1 MRRELWLM
9 GGAGCRVAQAV
20 LWTALAGLWPG
31 ETVITLLETGR
42 TALSAQTEAL
52 YAQYARLRE
61 ILAQAPGGETP
72 PALTIS
78 RWPGAAAHASLRDWA
93 GEDADS
99 MLLCRALFDE
109 DTAAAGLDGS
119 LAGHADAAGVLWA
132 DLLSLP
138 DNPLA
143 GLPCGEGEK
152 PRVLLG
158 GRLDEGFGAA
168 GLRVLAGALKDSA
181 EVGLLA
187 LEPYAGDAEDA
198 SACAAAALR
207 QLEREGLTGRMLLLG
222 LTEGDC
228 AGQDENA
235 PSLVEWLSACYAAS
249 FFEKEPLPEGA
260 VTFRAA
266 PGRLDWEI
274 FEEKAAAY
282 RRGFGGL
289 MQAAAAFRLEILPVA
304 QRGLAAPNW
313 LRDRAVGWYA
323 AYFRQARQ
331 MDAAQREALAE
342 DMRLAG
348 ALLEEYRRWMTAL
361 LGNLPPQLRSAGAME
376 KLLASAADNYRQL
389 SEISAQLTVMRREA
403 SESGLAQEKTVHR
416 HGLEDHEDERMQ
428 RVLAQMEEKRE
439 RLAQA
444 GQTLEANLGGAARLR
459 MLRGA
464 RAELAREAEKLH
476 AQAEEARRR
485 IDEAARVA
493 QPDEQYKVATARTK
507 LERMERYT
515 ALVDARLEMAREDER
530 RAEEDDMRRQPPQ
543 LPRESGVPE
552 NGLFSARALM
562 LWDSLPDAQ
571 EGRREKRRWAE
582 AEAAFAGATLPAA
595 DHEEDLA
602 AFLRRL
608 KDMEANGAPAA
619 ALVANLLA
627 LAREAAA

>member
-31 ETVITLLETGR
+31 ETAVTLLETGR
-42 TALSAQTEAL
+42 TELSERTEAL

-61 ILAQAPGGETP
+61 MLAQAPGGDVL

-99 MLLCRALFDE
+99 ARLCRALFDA

-119 LAGHADAAGVLWA
+119 LAGHADAACALWA
-132 DLLSLP
+132 DLLSRP

-143 GLPCGEGEK
+143 GLPCDGEEK

-158 GRLDEGFGAA
+158 GRLDEGFSAA
-168 GLRVLAGALKDSA
+168 GLRVLAGALRDSA

-187 LEPYAGDAEDA
+187 LGPYAGDAENA
-198 SACAAAALR
+198 PACAAAALR
-207 QLEREGLTGRMLLLG
+207 QLEREGLASRMLLLG

-289 MQAAAAFRLEILPVA
+289 MRAAAAFRLEIQPVA
-304 QRGLAAPNW
+304 LRGLASPNW
-313 LRDRAVGWYA
+313 LRDRAAGWYA
-323 AYFRQARQ
+323 AYFRKARQ
-331 MDAAQREALAE
+331 LDADTREAMAE
-342 DMRLAG
+342 ELRLAG
-348 ALLEEYRRWMTAL
+348 GLLEEYRRWMTAL

-376 KLLASAADNYRQL
+376 QTLAAAQENYRQL

-403 SESGLAQEKTVHR
+403 GDSGLAREKTVHR
-416 HGLEDHEDERMQ
+416 HGMEDNEAERMQ

-439 RLAQA
+439 GLLQAQRA
-444 GQTLEANLGGAARLR
+444 LEARLGGAARLR
-459 MLRGA
+459 MLRSA
-464 RAELAREAEKLH
+464 RAELARETERLH

-493 QPDEQYKVATARTK
+493 QPEEQHKVATARTK
-507 LERMERYT
+507 LERMERYM

-530 RAEEDDMRRQPPQ
+530 CAEEDDMRRQPSQ

-562 LWDSLPDAQ
+562 LWDSLPDMQ

-582 AEAAFAGATLPAA
+582 AEAAFAGATLPVA

-627 LAREAAA
+627 LAREAAV

>member
-31 ETVITLLETGR
+31 ETAVTLLETGR
-42 TALSAQTEAL
+42 TELSERTEAL
-52 YAQYARLRE
+52 YVQYARLRE
-61 ILAQAPGGETP
+61 MLARAPGGETL
-72 PALTIS
+72 PALTLS
-78 RWPGAAAHASLRDWA
+78 RWPGTAAHASLRDWA

-99 MLLCRALFDE
+99 ARLCRALFDA
-109 DTAAAGLDGS
+109 DTAAVALDGS
-119 LAGHADAAGVLWA
+119 LAGHADAACALWA
-132 DLLSLP
+132 DLLSRP

-143 GLPCGEGEK
+143 GLPCGGEEK

-168 GLRVLAGALKDSA
+168 GLRMLAGALKDSA

-187 LEPYAGDAEDA
+187 MEPYAGDAENA
-198 SACAAAALR
+198 PACAAAALR
-207 QLEREGLTGRMLLLG
+207 QLEREGLAGRMLLLG

-228 AGQDENA
+228 AGQDANA
-235 PSLVEWLSACYAAS
+235 SSLVEWLSACYAAS

-289 MQAAAAFRLEILPVA
+289 MRAAAAFRLEILPVA
-304 QRGLAAPNW
+304 LRGLTSPNW
-313 LRDRAVGWYA
+313 LRDRAAGWYA
-323 AYFRQARQ
+323 AYFRKARQ
-331 MDAAQREALAE
+331 LDADTREAMAE
-342 DMRLAG
+342 ELRLAG
-348 ALLEEYRRWMTAL
+348 GLLEEYRRWMTAL
-361 LGNLPPQLRSAGAME
+361 LGNLPLQLRSAGAME
-376 KLLASAADNYRQL
+376 QTLAAAQENYRQL
-389 SEISAQLTVMRREA
+389 SEITAQLTVMRREA
-403 SESGLAQEKTVHR
+403 GESGLAQEKTVHR
-416 HGLEDHEDERMQ
+416 HGMEDNEAERMQ

-439 RLAQA
+439 GLLQAQRA
-444 GQTLEANLGGAARLR
+444 LEARLGGAARLR
-459 MLRGA
+459 MLRSA
-464 RAELAREAEKLH
+464 RAELARETERLH

-493 QPDEQYKVATARTK
+493 QPEEQHKVATARTK
-507 LERMERYT
+507 LERMERYM

-530 RAEEDDMRRQPPQ
+530 RAGEDDMRRQPSQ

-552 NGLFSARALM
+552 NGLFSARALT
-562 LWDSLPDAQ
+562 LWDSLPDMQ

-582 AEAAFAGATLPAA
+582 AEAAFAGATLPVA

-627 LAREAAA
+627 LAREAAV